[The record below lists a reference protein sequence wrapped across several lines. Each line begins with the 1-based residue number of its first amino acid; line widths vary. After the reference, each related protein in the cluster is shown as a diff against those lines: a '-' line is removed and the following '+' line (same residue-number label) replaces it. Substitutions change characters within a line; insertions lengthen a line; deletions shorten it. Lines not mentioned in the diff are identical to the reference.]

1 MTEKR
6 KEKTRVRRR
15 IWQQLPLIMA
25 LVVLWSLLWGSF
37 SVLNLVTGVLL
48 AMLVMRVFYLPPVE
62 LSGRFN
68 PLWFLVFLVQFLGE
82 LVYASFQVGFQAL
95 SPRGVTNN
103 AVIAVQLIT
112 RSDFLLTL
120 TAISLSLVPGSI
132 VVEVDREKSIL
143 YLHSLNTRDQADIDK
158 AHGRVLEV
166 ETRLVRALGSKDDVR
181 RMSK

>member
-6 KEKTRVRRR
+6 REKKRVRRR
-15 IWQQLPLIMA
+15 FWQQFPLVVA
-25 LVVLWSLLWGSF
+25 LVVLWALLWGSF
-37 SVLNLVTGVLL
+37 SLLNLL
-48 AMLVMRVFYLPPVE
+48 ALLVMRVFYLPPVE

-68 PLWFLVFLVQFLGE
+68 PFWFLVFLAQFFAE

-95 SPRGVTNN
+95 SPRGVTSN

-143 YLHSLNTRDQADIDK
+143 FLHSLNTRDQADIDR
-158 AHGRVLEV
+158 AHSRVLEV
-166 ETRLVRALGSKDDVR
+166 EGRLVRALGSTDDVR